1 MISAEA
7 PILFVKAIEIFI
19 TELTHRAWLH
29 TKTSKRRTL
38 QVPSNFPII
47 KFQRKMIFY
56 FMNQKRP
63 AIFLKDFMGSN
74 LKIFARTSVG

>member
-7 PILFVKAIEIFI
+7 PVLFVKAIEIFI

-38 QVPSNFPII
+38 QKNDICCSIGNNENFD
-47 KFQRKMIFY
+47 
-56 FMNQKRP
+56 
-63 AIFLKDFMGSN
+63 FLID
-74 LKIFARTSVG
+74 LIPRD